1 MDQRNLISSMIFFL
15 LASILLITSL
25 GLGVGSPAN
34 PQTGF
39 MPFLISV
46 LLLVFSLILF
56 VSAYQDRSVSV
67 RLAALWRHIHWRKN
81 VIALVFLCIY
91 LLALPLA
98 GYLIATGLLMT
109 ALLLLNS
116 IKLRTSALTAAL
128 AVLVS
133 YGLFHF
139 IVKTPLPRGIWG
151 F

>member
-1 MDQRNLISSMIFFL
+1 MDQRNVISSMIFFL

-25 GLGVGSPAN
+25 GLGIGSPAN

-46 LLLVFSLILF
+46 LLLVFSLMLF
-56 VSAYQDRSVSV
+56 FSAYQDRSVSV
-67 RLAALWRHIHWRKN
+67 RLAALWRHIHWQKN
-81 VIALVFLCIY
+81 LIAVAFLCAY

>member
-15 LASILLITSL
+15 LGSMLLMTSL
-25 GLGVGSPAN
+25 GLGIGSLSN

-46 LLLVFSLILF
+46 LLLFFSLMLF
-56 VSAYQDRSVSV
+56 FSACRDRSVSV
-67 RLAALWRHIHWRKN
+67 RLASLWRHLHWQKN
-81 VIALVFLCIY
+81 LIVAALLCAY
-91 LLALPLA
+91 LLALSLA
-98 GYLIATGLLMT
+98 GYLIATFILMT

-116 IKLRTSALTAAL
+116 ITLRTSVLTAAL
-128 AVLVS
+128 AALAS

>member
-1 MDQRNLISSMIFFL
+1 MDQRNLISSMFFFL

-46 LLLVFSLILF
+46 LLLVFSLMLF

-67 RLAALWRHIHWRKN
+67 RLAALWRHIHWPKN
-81 VIALVFLCIY
+81 VIALVFLSIY